1 MWGNC
6 WTICNV
12 QLYTPS
18 SEALAVQGGYW
29 ARGWGKYHNH
39 NITSKSL
46 EVPLCPLLITSF
58 QTFEPAP
65 LVWDSVE
72 IDVCKLEGMH
82 RVIDVWIYIKIQFP
96 IFDQESEPGNDDW
109 RTKLKAV
116 PNIEKINIVPQASL
130 NIWKK
135 AQTKA
140 KPVHDYYLRI
150 LLARNIKNILE
161 CEEHNQ
167 EIRDQ
172 RITLLMSKILK
183 HWKIL
188 KWRISLI
195 VRSSVTR
202 SELSGLLPLIFA
214 ASTASFD
221 GGRSIAGSPS
231 YLLFCTTP
239 ISSGSSC
246 SSKL

>member
-65 LVWDSVE
+65 LVWDE

-116 PNIEKINIVPQASL
+116 LKHRKNQNCAPDKQ
-130 NIWKK
+130 
-135 AQTKA
+135 AQTK
-140 KPVHDYYLRI
+140 YYLRI
-150 LLARNIKNILE
+150 LVARNIKNILE
-161 CEEHNQ
+161 CEEHNHK
-167 EIRDQ
+167 IRAQ
-172 RITLLMSKILK
+172 RKTLLM
-183 HWKIL
+183 
-188 KWRISLI
+188 
-195 VRSSVTR
+195 
-202 SELSGLLPLIFA
+202 
-214 ASTASFD
+214 
-221 GGRSIAGSPS
+221 
-231 YLLFCTTP
+231 
-239 ISSGSSC
+239 
-246 SSKL
+246 